1 MQLFNFK
8 QNKQGQAGTENTQ
21 PLPNPWGGSA
31 QTNTAN
37 QPSSNAPAPGL
48 ANMNNIF
55 SQLMGG
61 LGGGAAANSS
71 TTSTTNSSST
81 TTNTNTQRPANQGG
95 LFNQGGVQDL
105 MQQMRKFLKYLNK
118 KDYVI

>member
-1 MQLFNFK
+1 MQLCNFK

-61 LGGGAAANSS
+61 LGGAANS

-81 TTNTNTQRPANQGG
+81 TTNTSTQRPANQGG
-95 LFNQGGVQDL
+95 LFNQGGMQDL
-105 MQQMRKFLKYLNK
+105 MQQMRKFLKYLYK
-118 KDYVI
+118 KDNVI